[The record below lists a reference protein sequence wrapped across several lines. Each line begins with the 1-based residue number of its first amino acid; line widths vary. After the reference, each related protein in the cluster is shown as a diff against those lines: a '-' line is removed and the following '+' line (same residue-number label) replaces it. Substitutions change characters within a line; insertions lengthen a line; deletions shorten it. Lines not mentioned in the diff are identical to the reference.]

1 LSSLDGICK
10 GNFTLTVITYC
21 ITYFV
26 GLHWPFCF
34 SDRITAVQYGVQ
46 YSTVQYSTVQYST
59 NEKGTK
65 IASPDLTFR
74 ITLPSLRVGVYSK
87 VTP

>member
-1 LSSLDGICK
+1 LVFTDHFVSVTVSLLY
-10 GNFTLTVITYC
+10 NTV
-21 ITYFV
+21 
-26 GLHWPFCF
+26 
-34 SDRITAVQYGVQ
+34 